1 MQYPHTTKAICLFNI
16 NLQFSFT
23 KKIDVAMYDLS
34 FLSLFSFAVK
44 VGLANV
50 SGKKNTV
57 KINAVKANNAAIKFG
72 KKSFCLFVC

>member
-23 KKIDVAMYDLS
+23 KKIAVAMYDLS

-50 SGKKNTV
+50 SGKK
-57 KINAVKANNAAIKFG
+57 ILL
-72 KKSFCLFVC
+72 KSMLLKQTTLQ